1 MILMDYKETLN
12 LILRREYIHPRF
24 FTGLSSNLFRAEID
38 RLYDEINY
46 LFKHNNNKTLE
57 IFDKLTELDLYKSVI
72 ELKISSAIVSDAKD
86 NDNKYVQARV
96 AILNKEKKRVW
107 ISLYLAPLSEFRLKR
122 DGKLDSEEI
131 KARGREKILEKAL
144 LRLKSEYGFN

>member
-1 MILMDYKETLN
+1 MDYKETLN

-38 RLYDEINY
+38 RLYDDINY
-46 LFKHNNNKTLE
+46 LFNHKNNRTLE

-122 DGKLDSEEI
+122 DGKLDSDEI
-131 KARGREKILEKAL
+131 KARGRERILEKAL
-144 LRLKSEYGFN
+144 LRLKSEYGYN

>member
-1 MILMDYKETLN
+1 MDYKETLN
-12 LILRREYIHPRF
+12 LILRREYIDPKF
-24 FTGLSSNLFRAEID
+24 FNGLSSYFFPNEIN
-38 RLYDEINY
+38 RLYDEINS
-46 LFKHNNNKTLE
+46 LVKRNDNRILG

-144 LRLKSEYGFN
+144 LKLKSEYGFN

>member
-1 MILMDYKETLN
+1 LVKRND
-12 LILRREYIHPRF
+12 
-24 FTGLSSNLFRAEID
+24 
-38 RLYDEINY
+38 
-46 LFKHNNNKTLE
+46 NKILE

>member
-1 MILMDYKETLN
+1 MDYKETLN

>member
-1 MILMDYKETLN
+1 MDYKEILD
-12 LILRREYIHPRF
+12 LILRREYIDPKF
-24 FTGLSSNLFRAEID
+24 FNGLSSNFFPNEIH
-38 RLYDEINY
+38 RIYDEINS
-46 LFKHNNNKTLE
+46 LVKRNDNRTME
-57 IFDKLTELDLYKSVI
+57 IFDKMTELDLYKTVI

-122 DGKLDSEEI
+122 DGKLDSDEI
-131 KARGREKILEKAL
+131 KWRGREKILEKAL
-144 LRLKSEYGFN
+144 LRLKSEYGYN

>member
-1 MILMDYKETLN
+1 MDYKETLN

-38 RLYDEINY
+38 RLYDDINY
-46 LFKHNNNKTLE
+46 LFKHNNNRTLE

-122 DGKLDSEEI
+122 DGKLDSDEI

-144 LRLKSEYGFN
+144 LRLKSEYGYN

>member
-1 MILMDYKETLN
+1 MDYKETLN
-12 LILRREYIHPRF
+12 LILRREYIDQKF
-24 FTGLSSNLFRAEID
+24 FIGLSGDLFRAKID
-38 RLYDEINY
+38 RLYDEIIRLVKQKDNRI
-46 LFKHNNNKTLE
+46 FE

-72 ELKISSAIVSDAKD
+72 VQKISSAIVSDAKD

-122 DGKLDSEEI
+122 DGKLDIDEV
-131 KARGREKILEKAL
+131 KARGREKILVKAL
-144 LRLKSEYGFN
+144 FRLKSEYGFD

>member
-1 MILMDYKETLN
+1 MDYKETLK
-12 LILRREYIHPRF
+12 LILRREYIDPKF
-24 FTGLSSNLFRAEID
+24 YNGLSSYFFPNEIH
-38 RLYDEINY
+38 RLYDEINS
-46 LFKHNNNKTLE
+46 LVKRNDNRTME
-57 IFDKLTELDLYKSVI
+57 IFDKMTELDLYKTVI

-122 DGKLDSEEI
+122 DGKLDSDEI
-131 KARGREKILEKAL
+131 KWRGREKILEKAL
-144 LRLKSEYGFN
+144 SRLKSEYGFN

>member
-1 MILMDYKETLN
+1 MDYKETLN

-24 FTGLSSNLFRAEID
+24 FIGLSSNLFLAEID
-38 RLYDEINY
+38 RLYDHINY
-46 LFKHNNNKTLE
+46 LFKHNNNRTLE

-122 DGKLDSEEI
+122 DGKLDSDEI

-144 LRLKSEYGFN
+144 IRLKSEYGFK

>member
-1 MILMDYKETLN
+1 MDYKEILD
-12 LILRREYIHPRF
+12 LILRREYIDPKF
-24 FTGLSSNLFRAEID
+24 FNGLSSYFFPNEIN
-38 RLYDEINY
+38 RLYDEINS
-46 LFKHNNNKTLE
+46 LVKRNDNKILE

-144 LRLKSEYGFN
+144 LKLKSEYGFN

>member
-1 MILMDYKETLN
+1 MDYKETLN

-107 ISLYLAPLSEFRLKR
+107 ISLYLAPLSEFRR
-122 DGKLDSEEI
+122 IRNGKLDPDEI
-131 KARGREKILEKAL
+131 KEIAREKIMEKAL
-144 LRLKSEYGFN
+144 LRLKSEYGFE

>member
-1 MILMDYKETLN
+1 MDYKETLN
-12 LILRREYIHPRF
+12 LILQREYIDPKF
-24 FTGLSSNLFRAEID
+24 FNGLSSYFFPNEIN
-38 RLYDEINY
+38 RLYDEINS
-46 LFKHNNNKTLE
+46 LVKRNDNRILE
-57 IFDKLTELDLYKSVI
+57 IFDKLTELDLYKTVI
-72 ELKISSAIVSDAKD
+72 KLKISSAIVSDAKD

-107 ISLYLAPLSEFRLKR
+107 ISLYLAPLSEFKLKR
-122 DGKLDSEEI
+122 DGKLDSDEI

>member
-1 MILMDYKETLN
+1 MDYKEILN
-12 LILRREYIHPRF
+12 LILRKEYIHPRF
-24 FTGLSSNLFRAEID
+24 FIGLSSNLFPAEID
-38 RLYDEINY
+38 RLYDDITY
-46 LFKHNNNKTLE
+46 LFNHKNNRTSE
-57 IFDKLTELDLYKSVI
+57 IFDKMTELDLYKTVI

-122 DGKLDSEEI
+122 DGKLDSDEI
-131 KARGREKILEKAL
+131 KWRGRQKILEKAL
-144 LRLKSEYGFN
+144 SKLKSEYGFN

>member
-1 MILMDYKETLN
+1 MDYKETLN

-24 FTGLSSNLFRAEID
+24 FIGLSSNLFRAEID
-38 RLYDEINY
+38 RLYDDINY
-46 LFKHNNNKTLE
+46 LFKHNNNRTLE

-122 DGKLDSEEI
+122 DGKLDSDEI

-144 LRLKSEYGFN
+144 IRLKSEYGFK

>member
-1 MILMDYKETLN
+1 MDYKEILD
-12 LILRREYIHPRF
+12 LILRREYIDPKF
-24 FTGLSSNLFRAEID
+24 FNGLSSYFFPNEIN
-38 RLYDEINY
+38 RLYDEINS
-46 LFKHNNNKTLE
+46 LVKRNDNRILE

-144 LRLKSEYGFN
+144 SRLKSEYGFN